1 MVLDV
6 LVVGFVL
13 VIWALYAL
21 NQKLSDMRS
30 DVKTVK
36 DAAKKWLEKI
46 EREEAA
52 DRQAR
57 FFEKQAEWDREY
69 DEEAKRRRD
78 TPGCR
83 ETRRGVGLRYVLPGE
98 PDYQYSVPL
107 GDSTQAHLVLIN
119 AGFVYTMKDDGVGGY
134 VRTRAPGEW
143 IKGVPVPTTEQVE
156 TAVATFQSMGFLMRG
171 SANKMELVDSI
182 HEEVVPTAESE
193 RHPIAYR
200 LGALVRKIA
209 GRP

>member
-119 AGFVYTMKDDGVGGY
+119 AGFVYTMKDDGVGG
-134 VRTRAPGEW
+134 VRENSR
-143 IKGVPVPTTEQVE
+143 
-156 TAVATFQSMGFLMRG
+156 
-171 SANKMELVDSI
+171 
-182 HEEVVPTAESE
+182 
-193 RHPIAYR
+193 
-200 LGALVRKIA
+200 A
-209 GRP
+209 GRVDQGRPCSYDRAGRNCRRDVSEHGFFDAGVCKQDGTRGFDPRGGRAHSRKRAAPHRLPSRRSRA